1 MIKPRSVRYVL
12 ILYLQ
17 CSTDGALRVTVSLAG
32 YNQEENTE
40 EEEEER
46 LLLWKLRAKLSTVS
60 GYFIENEAA
69 TRV

>member
-1 MIKPRSVRYVL
+1 MIKPHSVRYVL

-40 EEEEER
+40 EEER

>member
-1 MIKPRSVRYVL
+1 MIKPHSVRYVL

-17 CSTDGALRVTVSLAG
+17 CSTDGALRATVSLAG

-40 EEEEER
+40 EEEER
-46 LLLWKLRAKLSTVS
+46 LLLWKLRATLSTVS